1 MSTTRLLED
10 SLNCLIP
17 PDAAAS
23 RSGCYGKTDK
33 KKKKALNYIACL
45 PIVEAQKS
53 RKNDQINKIRASH
66 QYQAGKTLCFWWGL
80 KPCRGRNKN
89 RDTAVPDGIKQ

>member
-33 KKKKALNYIACL
+33 KKKKESIKLHSL
-45 PIVEAQKS
+45 LTHS
-53 RKNDQINKIRASH
+53 RSTKI
-66 QYQAGKTLCFWWGL
+66 KE
-80 KPCRGRNKN
+80 K
-89 RDTAVPDGIKQ
+89 